1 MPTNSGIKIII
12 VGFGNLQSFTVR
24 ILGDFSSFL
33 SALAS
38 NTAFIT
44 NRTLPNYF
52 LKINVIMTLSLGPPP
67 PPPLSVMAKVA
78 DSHTWT

>member
-33 SALAS
+33 SAL
-38 NTAFIT
+38 TANNAFVIKLVKMWLCGAPHVVVGT
-44 NRTLPNYF
+44 
-52 LKINVIMTLSLGPPP
+52 LKIM
-67 PPPLSVMAKVA
+67 
-78 DSHTWT
+78 